1 MLVQE
6 VAFEKVG
13 ATKTLTN
20 KLIMHPDRAVGKSP
34 AGLCRCFSPE
44 MIILDIMMP
53 NLDGIEV
60 CLRLR
65 QWLPGVLRDFLPGRE
80 TRAY

>member
-1 MLVQE
+1 MLEQQ
-6 VAFEKVG
+6 A
-13 ATKTLTN
+13 
-20 KLIMHPDRAVGKSP
+20 PD
-34 AGLCRCFSPE
+34 

-53 NLDGIEV
+53 SLDGIEV